1 MATKILVTG
10 GSGFLGARL
19 IPRLVND
26 GHEVFAVARSPSS
39 DEKVRRLG
47 ATPVR
52 GDLEAPEKLAVPGV
66 DAVVHAAAHFRL
78 AGPRAPYF
86 RTNVAGTQG
95 LLKAAQAGGA
105 KTFVYVSAAAV
116 VMDDKGSPV
125 RGADERAPTFPNSFS
140 AYIASKSRGEA
151 AVLAANKPGFR
162 TIALRPPGI
171 WGPGDAFSRAIPEA
185 IRSGQFSFINRG
197 DYSFVTCHVDNVI
210 EAVQCALARGRGGRA
225 YFVNDQE
232 TMTFRTFI
240 AMLAERQS
248 LSIDAIKSVP
258 YWLAFMLGRLMEIRA
273 AIRRSK
279 SDPPLSRTLVRM
291 IGREFVTDDSAARRE
306 LGYIGRVSRPE
317 GLTVYGGVKAHS
329 SDEPANLA

>member
-26 GHEVFAVARSPSS
+26 GYEVFALARSPSS
-39 DEKVRRLG
+39 DEKVREFG

-52 GDLEAPEKLAVPGV
+52 GDLKALEKLALPVV

-86 RTNVAGTQG
+86 GTNVAGTQA
-95 LLKAAQAGGA
+95 LLEAAQQGGA
-105 KTFVYVSAAAV
+105 KTFVHVSAAAV
-116 VMDDKGSPV
+116 VMDDKGSPM
-125 RGADERAPTFPNSFS
+125 RSADESAPTFPNSFS
-140 AYIASKSRGEA
+140 AYIASKARGEG
-151 AVLAANKPGFR
+151 AVLAANRPGFR

-185 IRSGQFSFINRG
+185 IGSGQFSFIDRG
-197 DYSFVTCHVDNVI
+197 DYSFATCHVDNVI
-210 EAVQCALARGRGGRA
+210 EAVQCALARGPGGRA
-225 YFVNDQE
+225 YFVHDEE

-240 AMLAERQS
+240 AMLAARQS

-258 YWLAFMLGRLMEIRA
+258 YRLAFVLGRLMEIGA
-273 AIRRSK
+273 AIRGSK

-306 LGYIGRVSRPE
+306 LGYVGRVSRAE
-317 GLTVYGGVKAHS
+317 GLAAYGGVHS
-329 SDEPANLA
+329 